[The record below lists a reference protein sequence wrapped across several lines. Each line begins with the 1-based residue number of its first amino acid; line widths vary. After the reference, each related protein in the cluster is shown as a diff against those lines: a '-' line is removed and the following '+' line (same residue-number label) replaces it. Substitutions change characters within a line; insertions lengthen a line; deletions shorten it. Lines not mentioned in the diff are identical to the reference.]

1 MPQILSIQRRYPGKG
16 SNLIAPGLSCS
27 FLVKLIS
34 LNLQDEVCEILQ
46 IFHRPGEE
54 PLRVRLFAKRK
65 EERITFSGEFQTTL
79 QVESGNRH
87 VGEIVCYGCG
97 ENLLVDLLEETNG
110 DKTWLLRKEILNDGC
125 IIGYC
130 QLPDV
135 HPGFQLE
142 HRFMLRNEGNVT
154 ICLYLNK
161 EDSTPVDLP
170 SSFSASLGEFTLPPK
185 SLVPLNMIFCSERLG
200 KHGTTLIVRAAQ
212 IQCKEVFEVLK
223 LHASA
228 AVAPPEITLSPKAI
242 TLSDPVVL
250 AEPAKIK
257 VKMSNPSVTC
267 PVSFCWTL
275 PRSEAED
282 SNVSFCPKSG
292 ELVALETRTVNISI
306 TPKRLGHWQ
315 YLLSCN
321 LNESP
326 ETPVLLQISCE
337 VVSPT
342 IELETDL
349 LDFGVVC
356 PNQTLA
362 KNTYLRNSSSMSLM
376 WSAVCSQE
384 SKSPFT
390 IRPSGGTIR
399 PKHEQTILVKFHPQ
413 SVDRFQEE
421 VEFKVEGAP
430 PPPRTLSLIGQA
442 QIANVTMEP
451 QDIQIDELY
460 VTIPQNFT
468 IKLKNLSSVP
478 AKFSWLT

>member
-1 MPQILSIQRRYPGKG
+1 MGLCLVNSTISKLLPF
-16 SNLIAPGLSCS
+16 NLASKKS
-27 FLVKLIS
+27 ALIS
-34 LNLQDEVCEILQ
+34 LRPDLNCVFDVLPRECEIFQ
-46 IFHRPGEE
+46 G
-54 PLRVRLFAKRK
+54 
-65 EERITFSGEFQTTL
+65 ITTEALINFSPIVSGEFQTTL

-87 VGEIVCYGCG
+87 VGEIVCYG
-97 ENLLVDLLEETNG
+97 
-110 DKTWLLRKEILNDGC
+110 K
-125 IIGYC
+125 
-130 QLPDV
+130 
-135 HPGFQLE
+135 
-142 HRFMLRNEGNVT
+142 
-154 ICLYLNK
+154 
-161 EDSTPVDLP
+161 
-170 SSFSASLGEFTLPPK
+170 
-185 SLVPLNMIFCSERLG
+185 LG

-212 IQCKEVFEVLK
+212 LQCKEVFEVLK

-267 PVSFCWTL
+267 PVSFYWTL

-306 TPKRLGHWQ
+306 TPKGLGHWQ

-321 LNESP
+321 LNESS

-376 WSAVCSQE
+376 WSAVCPQE
-384 SKSPFT
+384 SNSSFT

-399 PKHEQTILVKFHPQ
+399 PKHEQTILVEFHPQ

-451 QDIQIDELY
+451 QEIRIDELC

-478 AKFSWLT
+478 AKFRWLTAECTELRSVRVSLSPTQGHIRSLQCVKVVVTLTATAMVSEIGARIRIRNITLL